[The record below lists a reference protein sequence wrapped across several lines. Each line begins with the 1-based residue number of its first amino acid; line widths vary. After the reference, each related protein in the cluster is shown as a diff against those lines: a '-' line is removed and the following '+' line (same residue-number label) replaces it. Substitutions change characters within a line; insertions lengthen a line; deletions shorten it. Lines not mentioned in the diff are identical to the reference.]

1 MLLPV
6 VEIAAEA
13 YHAVWRFRR
22 ILADRA
28 AVPLALVLMAGI
40 VEHLLTGTAT
50 VAPPPGLEDD
60 PAGTGNGNGG
70 GGGPGIIGIAY
81 FLASLPFLVSW
92 YRFII
97 DGPLGLEGRPLFTF
111 GRLEGRFLL
120 WAVVLALVV
129 AAPMIVAGAVAIPF
143 ASGNISAHQLPVLPL
158 LLAVFFFILLI
169 LASLRLSLIFPAV
182 AVEEPASFA
191 RAWEMSKGNSL
202 RMLALAAAV
211 HLPAL
216 FFGGILQLMVIG
228 FGLPFSVLLFTDLAI
243 SFTIM
248 ALGATMFAEA
258 YKRLR

>member
-1 MLLPV
+1 MQLPV

-22 ILADRA
+22 VLADRA
-28 AVPLALVLMAGI
+28 AVPLAIVLATGI
-40 VEHLLTGTAT
+40 VEHLLTGSAT
-50 VAPPPGLEDD
+50 VETPAGLGDGDPADGGSSGPGLL
-60 PAGTGNGNGG
+60 
-70 GGGPGIIGIAY
+70 GIAY

-97 DGPLGLEGRPLFTF
+97 DGPLGLEGRPSFTF
-111 GRLEGRFLL
+111 GRLEGRFLM

-129 AAPMIVAGAVAIPF
+129 AAPMIIAGAVAIPF
-143 ASGNISAHQLPVLPL
+143 ASGAISAHQLPMLPL
-158 LLAVFFFILLI
+158 LLGVFFFILLI

-182 AVEEPASFA
+182 AVEDPASFA
-191 RAWEMSKGNSL
+191 RAWDMSKGNSL